1 MGSTT
6 QSTVTYE
13 GSLPAFT
20 GFWSGLRAMF
30 RRAKDTAREQEPA
43 GWPDELND
51 HYFRDAGLEHGRRD
65 VLSEQTLYT
74 LYALHM
80 GPRA

>member
-1 MGSTT
+1 MSAT
-6 QSTVTYE
+6 QFTETHE
-13 GSLPAFT
+13 GSRPAF
-20 GFWSGLRAMF
+20 GSFWSGLRAIV
-30 RRAKDTAREQEPA
+30 RRTKGTAQEPAPA

-51 HYFRDAGLEHGRRD
+51 HYLRDAGLEHGSRGVER
-65 VLSEQTLYT
+65 TLYT